1 MQQFRHKTDKKSF
14 QDVSVLSSKI
24 LLRVEVYVLFVTKLH
39 STNAYL
45 DVLHNMY
52 FKSLKQ
58 CITKGAVL

>member
-1 MQQFRHKTDKKSF
+1 MSS
-14 QDVSVLSSKI
+14 VSLSYS
-24 LLRVEVYVLFVTKLH
+24 VEVYVLFVTKLH
-39 STNAYL
+39 STHAYL